1 MSTHPYVSE
10 YRESRLSEWRETDLA
25 DRITL
30 EAPELRPC
38 TQVASV
44 PTSTGLLIGCNY
56 RRPMPQPSAD
66 AERIQ
71 SALLAK
77 DRPSRDGWKFWLTL
91 LACVPVFVLT
101 AGCSGPSDLE
111 AERATA
117 AALQDAIA
125 QAQAERPDL
134 WTPET
139 IERAK
144 LAALIAAASR
154 K

>member
-1 MSTHPYVSE
+1 MSALH
-10 YRESRLSEWRETDLA
+10 RAWLA
-25 DRITL
+25 DEARRTIT
-30 EAPELRPC
+30 APELRPVG
-38 TQVASV
+38 QVPCV
-44 PTSTGLLIGCNY
+44 PTSTGLLIGCAY

-91 LACVPVFVLT
+91 LACVLAFVLLSACT
-101 AGCSGPSDLE
+101 GPSE
-111 AERATA
+111 AEALNDNA
-117 AALQDAIA
+117 LNLQDAIA

-144 LAALIAAASR
+144 TAALIAAAGR

>member
-1 MSTHPYVSE
+1 MSALH
-10 YRESRLSEWRETDLA
+10 REWINDQAERV
-25 DRITL
+25 TL
-30 EAPELRPC
+30 EAPELRPVG
-38 TQVASV
+38 QVPCV
-44 PTSTGLLIGCNY
+44 PTSTGLLIGCAY

-71 SALLAK
+71 AALLAK
-77 DRPSRDGWKFWLTL
+77 PARRASDGWAFWLTL
-91 LACVPVFVLT
+91 LACVLAFVLLSACT
-101 AGCSGPSDLE
+101 GPTDPE
-111 AERATA
+111 ADADSA
-117 AALQDAIA
+117 LNLQDAIA

-144 LAALIAAASR
+144 TAALIAAAGR

>member
-10 YRESRLSEWRETDLA
+10 WRESRLPEWRETDLA

-38 TQVASV
+38 NQVAAV
-44 PTSTGLLIGCNY
+44 TTSTGLLIGCAY

-71 SALLAK
+71 AALLAK
-77 DRPSRDGWKFWLTL
+77 PAARRASDGWAFWLILT
-91 LACVPVFVLT
+91 ACVLVFVLLSACT
-101 AGCSGPSDLE
+101 GPSE
-111 AERATA
+111 AEALNDNA
-117 AALQDAIA
+117 LNLQDAIA

-139 IERAK
+139 IERANH
-144 LAALIAAASR
+144 
-154 K
+154 

>member
-1 MSTHPYVSE
+1 MSAHPYVSE
-10 YRESRLSEWRETDLA
+10 YRESHLTEWRETDLT

-38 TQVASV
+38 NQVAAV
-44 PTSTGLLIGCNY
+44 RTSTNILIGCNY

-91 LACVPVFVLT
+91 LACVAAFVLMS
-101 AGCSGPSDLE
+101 GCSGPSDLE

-125 QAQAERPDL
+125 QAQRERPDL

-139 IERAK
+139 IERANH
-144 LAALIAAASR
+144 
-154 K
+154 

>member
-10 YRESRLSEWRETDLA
+10 YRESHLTEWRDTDMA
-25 DRITL
+25 EHITL

-38 TQVASV
+38 NQVAAV

-77 DRPSRDGWKFWLTL
+77 DRPSRASDGWAFWLTL
-91 LACVPVFVLT
+91 LACVLVFVLMS
-101 AGCSGPSDLE
+101 GCGPTETEAMQDVAADL
-111 AERATA
+111 A
-117 AALQDAIA
+117 DA
-125 QAQAERPDL
+125 QAMALLTAQG
-134 WTPET
+134 
-139 IERAK
+139 RAK
-144 LAALIAAASR
+144 
-154 K
+154 